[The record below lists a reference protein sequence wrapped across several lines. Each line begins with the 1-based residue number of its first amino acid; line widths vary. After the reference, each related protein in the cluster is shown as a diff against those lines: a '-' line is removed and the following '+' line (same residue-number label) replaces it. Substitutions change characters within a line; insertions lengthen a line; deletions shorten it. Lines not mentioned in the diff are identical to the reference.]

1 MFRTRKSLGE
11 TNLIVKQP
19 QKQQQQQPKSPPPA
33 LGQFMI
39 ATLITVGFNGFD
51 RPSPWLSF
59 TPLSPTPPLST
70 ALYLQHHL
78 VPPLYKPTNY
88 QLQPFARLYISR
100 GYTQRRQ
107 HTTWI
112 VDLDSRQRGGGG
124 EEGRWQSTYT
134 CGYCVCLLSINWPL
148 TLLDSKSQRV
158 VQLQVEGRD
167 GGRGPGCRRSPS
179 ECAINCFLGAN
190 FRKMVG

>member
-1 MFRTRKSLGE
+1 MFRTRKSLGK

-19 QKQQQQQPKSPPPA
+19 QKQQQQQQQPKSPPPA

-59 TPLSPTPPLST
+59 TPLSPPHLPQ
-70 ALYLQHHL
+70 YHL
-78 VPPLYKPTNY
+78 VPPLCKPTNY

-107 HTTWI
+107 HTIWT
-112 VDLDSRQRGGGG
+112 VNREEEGQG
-124 EEGRWQSTYT
+124 EEQSTYT

-158 VQLQVEGRD
+158 VQLQVRPRWSEGT
-167 GGRGPGCRRSPS
+167 GLPAEPIGVCH
-179 ECAINCFLGAN
+179 
-190 FRKMVG
+190 